1 MIGNNGRG
9 FLYTYSGKLAYP
21 GGAPSLLDIAVSL
34 SREGRYA
41 GAGQRWWPVALH
53 TFVACDLLPKHLQLD
68 GLLHDSPETITGDT
82 PKPSKTDEIEAF
94 EEELLR
100 GIYPSLNISFPCELD
115 RATVKGADRAAFR
128 GEVYTVGNHALKEFN
143 ERAPEA
149 EDRIMHYVREYS
161 YADMLEASG
170 RVPLEF
176 MRRFY
181 VYREQLAPGRYQKPA
196 R

>member
-1 MIGNNGRG
+1 MIENNGRG
-9 FLYTYSGKLAYP
+9 VLYTYSGKIAYP
-21 GGAPSLLDIAVSL
+21 GGAPSLLDWAVSL

-41 GAGQRWWPVALH
+41 GAGQRWWGVALH
-53 TFVACDLLPKHLQLD
+53 TFVVCDLLPPELQLD
-68 GLLHDSPETITGDT
+68 GLMHDTPETITGDT
-82 PKPSKTDEIEAF
+82 PKPAKTKEIEEF

-100 GIYPSLNISFPCELD
+100 VNYASINVTFPDAETRTKVKADGD
-115 RATVKGADRAAFR
+115 RKAFR
-128 GEVYTVGNHALKEFN
+128 GEIYTVGNHALKEFY
-143 ERAPEA
+143 ERCPEA

-181 VYREQLAPGRYQKPA
+181 VYKDQLPHSRLISK
-196 R
+196 

>member
-82 PKPSKTDEIEAF
+82 PKPSKTDEIE
-94 EEELLR
+94 
-100 GIYPSLNISFPCELD
+100 
-115 RATVKGADRAAFR
+115 TVVAMLANLVTAQ
-128 GEVYTVGNHALKEFN
+128 A
-143 ERAPEA
+143 
-149 EDRIMHYVREYS
+149 RIHPK
-161 YADMLEASG
+161 A
-170 RVPLEF
+170 VPI
-176 MRRFY
+176 MPPIRS
-181 VYREQLAPGRYQKPA
+181 A
-196 R
+196 